1 MADLPA
7 AVETYI
13 SAYNR
18 MDVAGML
25 GCLTDDVRFENYAGD
40 ALTAEADGKDAFRAL
55 AEMGVAAFK
64 NREQAVRAAITVRDV
79 TLVEIGYRALVAQ
92 DLPNGW
98 VANQTVAFDGRSLF
112 ELRNGL
118 IAKIVD
124 EV

>member
-18 MDVAGML
+18 MDVVGML
-25 GCLTDDVRFENYAGD
+25 GCLTDDVRVENYAGD